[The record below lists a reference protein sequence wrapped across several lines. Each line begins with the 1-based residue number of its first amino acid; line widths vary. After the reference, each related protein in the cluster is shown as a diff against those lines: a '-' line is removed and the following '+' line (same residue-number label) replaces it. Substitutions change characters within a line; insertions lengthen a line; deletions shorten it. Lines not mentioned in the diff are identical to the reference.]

1 MFQIGERVV
10 YGFHGVCTV
19 AEMEERVIDRKKAV
33 FMVLEP
39 QEKHGAR
46 FYIPTHNAAA
56 MAKVK
61 QMLRAEELE
70 SLFRSDTVRNGEWI
84 PEEKRRKML
93 YRELISSGD
102 REKLMQMVRLVY
114 IYKDQQAKEGKRI
127 HLCDDS
133 FIRDAERLLVGEVSM
148 VLQMDE
154 NTARQYIREK
164 LREE

>member
-19 AEMEERVIDRKKAV
+19 AEMEERVVDRKKTV
-33 FMVLEP
+33 FMVLDP
-39 QEKHGAR
+39 QEKHSAR

-61 QMLRAEELE
+61 RMLTAEELD
-70 SLFRSDTVRNGEWI
+70 SLLHSQAVRNGEWV

-102 REKLMQMVRLVY
+102 REKLMQMVRNVY
-114 IYKDQQAKEGKRI
+114 RYKDQQAAEGKRV
-127 HLCDDS
+127 HLCDDN
-133 FIRDAERLLVGEVSM
+133 FIRDAERLLIGEISM
-148 VLQMDE
+148 IMQMDE
-154 NTARQYIREK
+154 DTTRQFIRAK
-164 LREE
+164 LRED